1 MSLFE
6 GSARVPLI
14 IAAPGAKARG
24 RATAGLAELVDLYPT
39 LAGLAGLS
47 TPEYWMGSA
56 WRRSS
61 TTRRRGFATPRS
73 PKYATRATR
82 SAPIGGVTS
91 NGPKA
96 GKARSF
102 TTCSATRAKRPTSL
116 PIRLTQ
122 RQSRS
127 CARASR
133 GTGRRSGRPRR
144 QARRLASAVDT
155 QPWRLCPAARE
166 FGRFDFRPRLHFV
179 QVVPTSSRVGGHT
192 ALGRRHGAARDRVES
207 ERTGLG
213 RQVIGGEI
221 RRNPSSLMLPSGCWA
236 VSARTSS
243 RRRWEATE
251 SQPTIASSWPAARLH
266 ASRYV

>member
-1 MSLFE
+1 
-6 GSARVPLI
+6 
-14 IAAPGAKARG
+14 
-24 RATAGLAELVDLYPT
+24 
-39 LAGLAGLS
+39 
-47 TPEYWMGSA
+47 MGSA

-73 PKYATRATR
+73 RKYATRATR

-122 RQSRS
+122 RRSRS

-133 GTGRRSGRPRR
+133 ATGRRSGRPRR

-155 QPWRLCPAARE
+155 QPSRSSDLRHRVKPLTDGSPRGLGFGIRKTKGHQHLQCVSGRARQLPARVELPTTDAAAPTRSSCDGNLPMPARPSVPHSMWAQRTTPSRSIRNWPLSCGERALEVALIGRRGLIAVQLGERGRGLRAPAAAPAAR
-166 FGRFDFRPRLHFV
+166 
-179 QVVPTSSRVGGHT
+179 
-192 ALGRRHGAARDRVES
+192 
-207 ERTGLG
+207 
-213 RQVIGGEI
+213 
-221 RRNPSSLMLPSGCWA
+221 PSG
-236 VSARTSS
+236 
-243 RRRWEATE
+243 
-251 SQPTIASSWPAARLH
+251 
-266 ASRYV
+266 

>member
-1 MSLFE
+1 MDAQVGVVLSALDRLQLTDRTVVVFTSDHGYHLGEHGLWQKMSLFE

-73 PKYATRATR
+73 RKYATRATR

-122 RQSRS
+122 RRSRS

-133 GTGRRSGRPRR
+133 ATGRRSGRPRR
-144 QARRLASAVDT
+144 QARRLASAVDA
-155 QPWRLCPAARE
+155 QPSRSSDLPHRVKPLTD
-166 FGRFDFRPRLHFV
+166 GSPR
-179 QVVPTSSRVGGHT
+179 
-192 ALGRRHGAARDRVES
+192 
-207 ERTGLG
+207 GLG
-213 RQVIGGEI
+213 FGI
-221 RRNPSSLMLPSGCWA
+221 R
-236 VSARTSS
+236 
-243 RRRWEATE
+243 
-251 SQPTIASSWPAARLH
+251 
-266 ASRYV
+266 